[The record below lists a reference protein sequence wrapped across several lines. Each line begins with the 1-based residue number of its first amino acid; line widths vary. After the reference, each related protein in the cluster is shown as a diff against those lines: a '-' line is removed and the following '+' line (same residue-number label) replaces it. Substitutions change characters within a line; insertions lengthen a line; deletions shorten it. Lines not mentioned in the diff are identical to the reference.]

1 MTKVLRTGI
10 IAKTARLYRYN
21 ACSDNKPEQQ
31 KSGVMDPKFK
41 NQMIL
46 VVVSLTLMAA
56 MVARYIE
63 F

>member
-1 MTKVLRTGI
+1 
-10 IAKTARLYRYN
+10 
-21 ACSDNKPEQQ
+21 
-31 KSGVMDPKFK
+31 MDPKFK